1 MTESNG
7 PERRQ
12 NTDHRLD
19 TMERSVESLRASF
32 AEFVEHSTQYRRE
45 SRRDLKCISETW
57 SAYLPLFQ
65 MLQKRE
71 EKREERVE
79 KIKAHVIGWGLVA
92 AIGGLVAILGEH
104 VQRMFR
110 G

>member
-1 MTESNG
+1 MTEWNG

-12 NTDHRLD
+12 TDHRLD
-19 TMERSVESLRASF
+19 GLERSVTAMREMLEGYTSEST
-32 AEFVEHSTQYRRE
+32 HYRRE
-45 SRRDLKCISETW
+45 TRRDLKCISDTW
-57 SAYLPLFQ
+57 AEYLPLFK

-71 EKREERVE
+71 QQRDERME
-79 KIKAHVIGWGLVA
+79 KIKAHVLGWGLVA
-92 AIGGLVAILGEH
+92 AIGGFVAVLGEH

>member
-1 MTESNG
+1 MSDWNG

-19 TMERSVESLRASF
+19 TMERSIESLRGMFDAF
-32 AEFVEHSTQYRRE
+32 AKESTQYRRE
-45 SRRDLKCISETW
+45 SRHDLKCISDTW
-57 SAYLPLFQ
+57 AEYLPMFK

-71 EKREERVE
+71 QQRDERME
-79 KIKAHVIGWGLVA
+79 KIKAHVIGWGIVA
-92 AIGGLVAILGEH
+92 AIGGFVAILGEH

>member
-1 MTESNG
+1 MEQWNG
-7 PERRQ
+7 PERRL

-19 TMERSVESLRASF
+19 TMEKSVESMRLTF
-32 AEFVEHSTQYRRE
+32 EEFVHDSTQFRRE

-57 SAYLPLFQ
+57 AEYLPLFK

-71 EKREERVE
+71 QQRDERME

-92 AIGGLVAILGEH
+92 AIGGFVAVLGEH